1 MSEQIQDL
9 VQAALDQNFNKAN
22 EVFNDMMTQKV
33 TDALDQEKIAV
44 ANRIYN
50 GIEPEEEVNLD
61 DIMVDDPDLEL
72 DDDIDAEID
81 AAVDE
86 FNSEDDEVEN

>member
-50 GIEPEEEVNLD
+50 GIEPEEEVDLD